1 MDDEI
6 KVRVTA
12 DTNDFDQKM
21 NRTATTATNTSKKMQ
36 TSFQGLSSK
45 LKSCI
50 PSMNKLQAATK
61 KLGNTFKS
69 VGTSIKSFGAGIK
82 GAIIGG
88 LTSQVGQFF
97 ALQTAVNGIKNS
109 FTGYLESLDSAAKFQ
124 HTFGAA
130 TAEATQWMDE
140 LDSKV
145 NMNRTEMESFA
156 STLYFMGQNMGVAQK
171 ESMKMSKEMT
181 SLAAD
186 LLAFTGD
193 ANSLDALAGA
203 LRGEYDSLQ
212 NYGAVLD
219 SASVKA
225 KALAMGLDESS
236 ESALLMARRA
246 ILMEQFGG
254 ILGYAEGKAMTLT
267 GQIGQLK
274 ENFRALGNTIGSC
287 FAPLLQAVLPTLNA
301 IVSAVTKAFQKIADV
316 INQVF
321 GIFGVSVGGGVS
333 SSGSSVATGLASGF
347 QDVADSIG
355 DSAKGGK
362 GLADSLGKSVK
373 AAKEL
378 KNQLMGVDEINNLS
392 KDSGSGS
399 GSGGSGSGSGSGA
412 GAGAGGIGSVNPFE
426 NVNQV
431 EQDGQKVS
439 KIAKRIAQIF
449 EELVD
454 AVKRFGQAVKKW
466 FKILW
471 DSGLDTFVG
480 ACGELLAIILELA
493 LDGVALLIDGFSTL
507 LESPLGQWLAETL
520 GKGFEAVG
528 KAIQTVNKFIKEN
541 ESWFKVLAGILIGVV
556 VGAFVAA
563 HGAIFGIVGIVGAVV
578 AAIGVIYKNW
588 DKISAF
594 IRECADKILEAIDKA
609 FPGLGDIIKDS
620 MKNAWEYIKLCWDNI
635 KIIFNTIGDVIIAI
649 CKGDFDSIKG
659 ILLDAMNRIKEN
671 FSKAWQIVKDQ
682 MKNNFEA
689 MKTVATTVWE
699 GIKSTINTV
708 LNGIKSIASTAWNA
722 VKSTVSSAV
731 ESIKTTCSN
740 AWNSVKNTAS
750 SVWNSIKSTASS
762 VWNGIKTTISN
773 VLNGIKTTASSVW
786 NGIKSTASSI
796 WNGIKTAISNVVNSI
811 KSACSTAWN
820 NIKTTASSIWNGVK
834 TAITTPIN
842 SAKSTVSSV
851 VNGIKSSI
859 SSAFNSAKS
868 TVSSVFNSIKSTIS
882 TTLNSAKSTVTSV
895 VSKIKGAFNFSWSLP
910 KLKLPHISV
919 SGGKA
924 PYGIGGLGSL
934 PKFSIKW
941 YAKGGIMTNPTVFGM
956 NGNQLLGGGE
966 AGHEA
971 ILPLDRLW
979 KELGKQFAQQNQML
993 ASHGNNGTTTVIV
1006 QLDGR
1011 EVARSTVNNM
1021 KQMNRLGQL
1030 DMSWL

>member
-1 MDDEI
+1 MDEEL

-12 DTNDFDQKM
+12 DTKDFDQKM
-21 NRTATTATNTSKKMQ
+21 KQTATTATTTSKKMQ
-36 TSFQGLSSK
+36 SGFSGLSSK

-50 PSMNKLQAATK
+50 PSMNKLQTAVK

-69 VGTSIKSFGAGIK
+69 VGTKIKSFGAGIK
-82 GAIIGG
+82 GAIAGA
-88 LTSQVGQFF
+88 LTSSVGQFF
-97 ALQTAVNGIKNS
+97 ALQSVINGVKNS
-109 FTGYLESLDSAAKFQ
+109 FSSYLQSLQSASRFSY
-124 HTFGAA
+124 TFGKA
-130 TAEATQWMDE
+130 TEEATQWMDE

-145 NMNRTEMESFA
+145 AMNRAEMENFA
-156 STLYFMGQNMGVAQK
+156 STLYFMGQNMGTTSEDA
-171 ESMKMSKEMT
+171 MAMSKEMT
-181 SLAAD
+181 ALAVD
-186 LLAFTGD
+186 LQAFTGD
-193 ANSLDALAGA
+193 ANSIEALAGA

-219 SASVKA
+219 AAAVEA
-225 KALAMGLDESS
+225 RALAMGLDKTS

-246 ILMEQFGG
+246 ILMEQFGS
-254 ILGYAEGKAMTLT
+254 ILGYAEGQSQTLS
-267 GQIGQLK
+267 GQIAILK
-274 ENFRALGNTIGSC
+274 ENFTKLGNAIGSV

-301 IVSAVTKAFQKIADV
+301 IVSAVTTAFNKIANV

-321 GIFGVSVGGGVS
+321 GIFGVSVGGVSTNGGVAS
-333 SSGSSVATGLASGF
+333 SIASGF
-347 QDVADSIG
+347 SDVADSIG
-355 DSAKGGK
+355 DSAKGSK

-378 KNQLMGVDEINNLS
+378 KRQVMGIDELNNIS
-392 KDSGSGS
+392 SQTDSGS
-399 GSGGSGSGSGSGA
+399 GSGGSGGSGGDS

-426 NVNQV
+426 NAGQI
-431 EQDGQKVS
+431 ESDGQKISEV
-439 KIAKRIAQIF
+439 AKRIAKIF
-449 EELVD
+449 EELVN
-454 AVKRFGQAVKKW
+454 AVKRFGKVASQW
-466 FKILW
+466 FGKIW
-471 DSGLDTFVG
+471 NGGLKTLVG

-507 LESPLGQWLAETL
+507 LESPLGQWLAEVL
-520 GKGFEAVG
+520 GKGFEAIG
-528 KAIQTVNKFIKEN
+528 KAIQVVNKFIKEN
-541 ESWFKVLAGILIGVV
+541 ESWFKVLAGVLVGVV

-563 HGAIFGIVGIVGAVV
+563 HGAIFGVVGIVGAVV

-588 DKISAF
+588 DQISAF
-594 IRECADKILEAIDKA
+594 IKECADKILNAIDKA
-609 FPGLGDIIKDS
+609 FPGLGDIIKSS
-620 MKNAWEYIKLCWDNI
+620 MKNAWDYIKLCWDNI
-635 KIIFNTIGDVIIAI
+635 KIVFDTIAKVIIAI
-649 CKGDFDSIKG
+649 VRGDFDSIKG
-659 ILLDAMNRIKEN
+659 ILSDAMNRIKEN

-699 GIKSTINTV
+699 GIKSAINTV

-722 VKSTVSSAV
+722 VKST
-731 ESIKTTCSN
+731 
-740 AWNSVKNTAS
+740 AS
-750 SVWNSIKSTASS
+750 SVWNSIQSTASS
-762 VWNGIKTTISN
+762 IWNGIKTTISN
-773 VLNGIKTTASSVW
+773 VLNGIKSTASSVW
-786 NGIKSTASSI
+786 NGIKTTASSI
-796 WNGIKTAISNVVNSI
+796 WNGIKTAISNVVNGI

-820 NIKTTASSIWNGVK
+820 NIKSTASSVWNGVK

-842 SAKSTVSSV
+842 SAKSTVSNV

-859 SSAFNSAKS
+859 STAFNSAKT

-882 TTLNSAKSTVTSV
+882 STLNSAKSTVTSV

-934 PKFSIKW
+934 PKFSISW
-941 YAKGGIMTNPTVFGM
+941 YAKGGIMTNPTIFGM

-993 ASHGNNGTTTVIV
+993 ASHGNNGTTTVVV
-1006 QLDGR
+1006 QLDGK
-1011 EVARSTVNNM
+1011 EIARSTVNNF
-1021 KQMNRLGQL
+1021 KQMSQLGTL
-1030 DMSWL
+1030 DTSWL

>member
-61 KLGNTFKS
+61 KLGNTFKG

-97 ALQTAVNGIKNS
+97 ALQTAINGIKNS

-124 HTFGAA
+124 HAFGAS

-145 NMNRTEMESFA
+145 NMNRSEMESFA

-193 ANSLDALAGA
+193 AASLDALAGA

-274 ENFRALGNTIGSC
+274 ENFTKLGNAIGSC

-392 KDSGSGS
+392 KKESDSGS
-399 GSGGSGSGSGSGA
+399 GSGGSGGDS

-426 NVNQV
+426 NAG
-431 EQDGQKVS
+431 EIESDGQKVS
-439 KIAKRIAQIF
+439 KIAKRIAKIF
-449 EELVD
+449 KELVD

-507 LESPLGQWLAETL
+507 LESPIGQWLAETL
-520 GKGFEAVG
+520 GKGFEAIG
-528 KAIQTVNKFIKEN
+528 KAIEKVNEFIREN
-541 ESWFKVLAGILIGVV
+541 ESVFKVLAGVLAGSVV
-556 VGAFVAA
+556 AGFVAA
-563 HGAIFGIVGIVGAVV
+563 HGAIFGIVGIVTAVV
-578 AAIGVIYKNW
+578 TAIGTIYKNW

-594 IRECADKILEAIDKA
+594 IKECADKILNAIDKA
-609 FPGLGDIIKDS
+609 FPGLGKIIKDS

-635 KIIFNTIGDVIIAI
+635 KIVFNTICDVIIAI
-649 CKGDFDSIKG
+649 VKGDFDSIKG
-659 ILLDAMNRIKEN
+659 ILSNAMNKIKEN

-689 MKTVATTVWE
+689 MKTVAKTVWE

-708 LNGIKSIASTAWNA
+708 LNGIKSVASTAWNA
-722 VKSTVSSAV
+722 VKS
-731 ESIKTTCSN
+731 
-740 AWNSVKNTAS
+740 TAS

-762 VWNGIKTTISN
+762 IWNGIKTTISN
-773 VLNGIKTTASSVW
+773 VV
-786 NGIKSTASSI
+786 NGIKSTASSA
-796 WNGIKTAISNVVNSI
+796 WNSI
-811 KSACSTAWN
+811 KS
-820 NIKTTASSIWNGVK
+820 TASSVWNGVK

-882 TTLNSAKSTVTSV
+882 STLNSAKSTVTSV
-895 VSKIKGAFNFSWSLP
+895 VSKIKGAFKFSWSLP

-919 SGGKA
+919 TGGKA
-924 PYGIGGLGSL
+924 PYGIGGMGSL

-979 KELGKQFAQQNQML
+979 NELGKQFKQQNQLL
-993 ASHGNNGTTTVIV
+993 ASHNNNGTTTVIV
-1006 QLDGR
+1006 QLDGK

-1021 KQMNRLGQL
+1021 KQMNQLGQL

>member
-1 MDDEI
+1 MEEDI
-6 KVRVTA
+6 KIRVTA
-12 DTNDFDQKM
+12 DTTDLEQDMKKA
-21 NRTATTATNTSKKMQ
+21 ATTTVNASKKMQ
-36 TSFQGLSSK
+36 QSFQGLSAK

-50 PSMNKLQAATK
+50 PSMNKLQSQVK
-61 KLGNTFKS
+61 KLGASFKS
-69 VGTSIKSFGAGIK
+69 IGTSVKTFGSNLKASLV
-82 GAIIGG
+82 GALSNQIM
-88 LTSQVGQFF
+88 QFA
-97 ALQTAVNGIKNS
+97 ALQTVMNGIKSS
-109 FTGYLESLDSAAKFQ
+109 FSGYLESLNSANRFAYVFGDSTK
-124 HTFGAA
+124 
-130 TAEATQWMDE
+130 EATEW
-140 LDSKV
+140 LDQLDAKV
-145 NMNRTEMESFA
+145 NMNRTDIETFA
-156 STLYFMGQNMGVAQK
+156 STLYRMGSNMGVA
-171 ESMKMSKEMT
+171 SRDAMEMT
-181 SLAAD
+181 KSMTQLAVD
-186 LLAFTGD
+186 LQAFTGD
-193 ANSLDALAGA
+193 ANSLEALSSA
-203 LRGEYDSLQ
+203 LRGEYDSIQ
-212 NYGAVLD
+212 NYGVVISSAAVE
-219 SASVKA
+219 A
-225 KALAMGLDESS
+225 KALSMGLDKSS

-246 ILMEQFGG
+246 VLLEQCADIF
-254 ILGYAEGKAMTLT
+254 GYAEGSAQTLS

-274 ENFRALGNTIGSC
+274 ENFTKLGNALGSM

-301 IVSAVTKAFQKIADV
+301 IVQAVTKAFQKIADV

-321 GIFGVSVGGGVS
+321 GIFGISVGGVS
-333 SSGSSVATGLASGF
+333 SNGGVVSSLASGF
-347 QDVADSIG
+347 NDVADSIG
-355 DSAKGGK
+355 SSAKGSK

-378 KNQLMGVDEINNLS
+378 KQQVMGIDEINNIS
-392 KDSGSGS
+392 SPSS
-399 GSGGSGSGSGSGA
+399 SGGSGSGDSGSGGDS

-426 NVNQV
+426 NAGQI
-431 EQDGQKVS
+431 ESDGQKVS
-439 KIAKRIAQIF
+439 KIAKRIAKIF
-449 EELVD
+449 KELVD

-471 DSGLDTFVG
+471 DSGLDTFVE

-528 KAIQTVNKFIKEN
+528 KAIEKVNDFIKEN
-541 ESWFKVLAGILIGVV
+541 ESWFKVLAGILTGVV
-556 VGAFVAA
+556 IGAFVSA

-594 IRECADKILEAIDKA
+594 IKECADKILEAIDSA
-609 FPGLGDIIKDS
+609 FPGMADMIKTS
-620 MKNAWEYIKLCWDNI
+620 MKNAWDYLKLCWDNI
-635 KIIFNTIGDVIIAI
+635 KIVFDTVAKVIIAI
-649 CKGDFDSIKG
+649 VKGDFGSIKD
-659 ILLDAMNRIKEN
+659 IVKNAMEQIKSN
-671 FSKAWQIVKDQ
+671 FSQAWEIIKNQAQTFMNAIKIV
-682 MKNNFEA
+682 FS
-689 MKTVATTVWE
+689 TVW
-699 GIKSTINTV
+699 GAIKSVFNTA
-708 LNGIKSIASTAWNA
+708 LEGLKTLAYNAWN
-722 VKSTVSSAV
+722 
-731 ESIKTTCSN
+731 SIKTTASN
-740 AWNSVKNTAS
+740 
-750 SVWNSIKSTASS
+750 VWNSIKTTASS
-762 VWNGIKTTISN
+762 VWNGIKTVISNAINGAKTTISS
-773 VLNGIKTTASSVW
+773 VVDTIKSTCSNAWNSVKSTASSVW

-796 WNGIKTAISNVVNSI
+796 WNGIKTAISNVVNGI

-820 NIKTTASSIWNGVK
+820 NIKSTASSVWNGVK
-834 TAITTPIN
+834 TAISTPIN

-868 TVSSVFNSIKSTIS
+868 TVSSVFNSIKDTIS
-882 TTLNSAKSTVTSV
+882 STLNSAKSTVTSV

-924 PYGIGGLGSL
+924 PYGIGGKGSL
-934 PKFSIKW
+934 PKFSISW
-941 YAKGGIMTNPTVFGM
+941 YAKGGIMTNPTIFGM

-1006 QLDGR
+1006 QLDGK

-1021 KQMNRLGQL
+1021 KNMSQLGQL

>member
-6 KVRVTA
+6 KVKVTA
-12 DTNDFDQKM
+12 DTNDFDQKLKA
-21 NRTATTATNTSKKMQ
+21 TATTATSTSKKMQ

-69 VGTSIKSFGAGIK
+69 VGASVKSFGAGIK

-97 ALQTAVNGIKNS
+97 ALQTAINGIRNS
-109 FTGYLESLDSAAKFQ
+109 FSGYLESLDSAAKFQ
-124 HTFGAA
+124 HAFGAS

-145 NMNRTEMESFA
+145 NMNRAEMENFA
-156 STLYFMGQNMGVAQK
+156 STLYFMGQNMGVAADDAM
-171 ESMKMSKEMT
+171 EMSREMT
-181 SLAAD
+181 SLAVD
-186 LLAFTGD
+186 LQAFTGD
-193 ANSLDALAGA
+193 ANSIEALAGA

-219 SASVKA
+219 DASVKA
-225 KALAMGLDESS
+225 RALAMGLDESS
-236 ESALLMARRA
+236 ESALLAARRA
-246 ILMEQFGG
+246 ILLEQFGS

-274 ENFRALGNTIGSC
+274 ENFRALGNAIGSC

-301 IVSAVTKAFQKIADV
+301 IVSAVTSAFKKIADV

-355 DSAKGGK
+355 NSAKGGK

-378 KNQLMGVDEINNLS
+378 KSQLMGVDEINNLS

-399 GSGGSGSGSGSGA
+399 GSGSGGSGGDSGA
-412 GAGAGGIGSVNPFE
+412 GSGGIGSVNPFE
-426 NVNQV
+426 NAGQI
-431 EQDGQKVS
+431 ESDGQKISEV
-439 KIAKRIAQIF
+439 AKRIAQIF
-449 EELVD
+449 EELVA
-454 AVKRFGQAVKKW
+454 AVKRFGEVASKW
-466 FKILW
+466 LKTVW
-471 DSGLDTFVG
+471 DNGLGTLVE
-480 ACGELLAIILELA
+480 ACGELLAIVLELA
-493 LDGVALLIDGFSTL
+493 LDGIALLIDGFSTL
-507 LESPLGQWLAETL
+507 LESPIGQWLAETL
-520 GKGFEAVG
+520 GKGFEAIG
-528 KAIQTVNKFIKEN
+528 KAIQALNGFIKEN
-541 ESWFKVLAGILIGVV
+541 ESVFKVLAGILAGVV
-556 VGAFVAA
+556 VAGFVAA

-594 IRECADKILEAIDKA
+594 IKECADKIIDALDKA
-609 FPGLGDIIKDS
+609 FPGLGKIIKDS
-620 MKNAWEYIKLCWDNI
+620 MENAWEYIKLCWDNI
-635 KIIFNTIGDVIIAI
+635 KIVFNTIGDVIIAI

-659 ILLDAMNRIKEN
+659 ILSDAMNKIKEN

-689 MKTVATTVWE
+689 MKTVAKTVWE
-699 GIKSTINTV
+699 AIKSTINTV
-708 LNGIKSIASTAWNA
+708 LNGIKSVASTAWNA
-722 VKSTVSSAV
+722 VKST
-731 ESIKTTCSN
+731 
-740 AWNSVKNTAS
+740 AS
-750 SVWNSIKSTASS
+750 TVWNS
-762 VWNGIKTTISN
+762 
-773 VLNGIKTTASSVW
+773 
-786 NGIKSTASSI
+786 IKSTASSI
-796 WNGIKTAISNVVNSI
+796 WNGIKTTISNVVNGIKSTASSAWNSI
-811 KSACSTAWN
+811 KS
-820 NIKTTASSIWNGVK
+820 TASSVWNGVK

-842 SAKSTVSSV
+842 SAKSTVSKV
-851 VNGIKSSI
+851 VNSIKSSI

-882 TTLNSAKSTVTSV
+882 STLNSAKSTVTSV
-895 VSKIKGAFNFSWSLP
+895 VSKIKGAFKFSWSLP

-924 PYGIGGLGSL
+924 PFGIGGMGSL

-956 NGNQLLGGGE
+956 NGSQLLGGGE

-979 KELGKQFAQQNQML
+979 SELGKQFKQQNQLL
-993 ASHGNNGTTTVIV
+993 ASHNNNGTTTVIV
-1006 QLDGR
+1006 QLDGK

-1021 KQMNRLGQL
+1021 KQMNQLGQL

>member
-6 KVRVTA
+6 KVKVTA

-21 NRTATTATNTSKKMQ
+21 NKTATTATNTSKKMQ

-61 KLGNTFKS
+61 KLGNTFRS

-109 FTGYLESLDSAAKFQ
+109 FTGYLESLESAAKFQ
-124 HTFGAA
+124 YTFGSA

-145 NMNRTEMESFA
+145 NMNRSEMESFA

-274 ENFRALGNTIGSC
+274 ENFTKLGNAIGSC

-301 IVSAVTKAFQKIADV
+301 IVSAVTAAFKKIADV

-399 GSGGSGSGSGSGA
+399 GSGSGGSGGDS

-426 NVNQV
+426 NAGQI
-431 EQDGQKVS
+431 ESDGQKVS
-439 KIAKRIAQIF
+439 KIAKRIAKIF
-449 EELVD
+449 KELVD

-528 KAIQTVNKFIKEN
+528 KAIQVVNKFIKEN
-541 ESWFKVLAGILIGVV
+541 ESWFKVLAGILAGVV
-556 VGAFVAA
+556 VGAFVSA

-578 AAIGVIYKNW
+578 AAIGTIYKNW

-594 IRECADKILEAIDKA
+594 IKECADKILNAIDKA
-609 FPGLGDIIKDS
+609 FPGLGDIIKSS
-620 MKNAWEYIKLCWDNI
+620 MKNAWDYIKLCWDNI
-635 KIIFNTIGDVIIAI
+635 KIVFNTICDVIIAI
-649 CKGDFDSIKG
+649 VRGDFDSIKG
-659 ILLDAMNRIKEN
+659 ILSDAMNRIKEN

-722 VKSTVSSAV
+722 VKST
-731 ESIKTTCSN
+731 
-740 AWNSVKNTAS
+740 AS

-773 VLNGIKTTASSVW
+773 VLNGIKSTASSIW
-786 NGIKSTASSI
+786 NSIKTTISNVLNGIKSTASSIWNSIKSTASSI

-820 NIKTTASSIWNGVK
+820 NIKSTASSVWNGVK

-882 TTLNSAKSTVTSV
+882 STLNSAKSTVTSV
-895 VSKIKGAFNFSWSLP
+895 VSKIKGAFKFSWSLP

-924 PYGIGGLGSL
+924 PFGIGGKGSL
-934 PKFSIKW
+934 PKFSISW
-941 YAKGGIMTNPTVFGM
+941 YAKGGIMTNPTIFGM

-993 ASHGNNGTTTVIV
+993 ASHNNNGTTTVIV
-1006 QLDGR
+1006 QLDGK

-1021 KQMNRLGQL
+1021 KQMNQLGQL